1 MFCLNFMMAGHADA
15 IHTDGIESEEDNLD
29 VSGVVGN
36 DRQQQELMDVDQE
49 DVDTDAQQRVQ
60 KQLTGLLER
69 ASTLCCHGRESQTQ

>member
-1 MFCLNFMMAGHADA
+1 MQSILMGLNLKK
-15 IHTDGIESEEDNLD
+15 TNLD

-60 KQLTGLLER
+60 KQLTGLLESIGKYTALSR
-69 ASTLCCHGRESQTQ
+69 S